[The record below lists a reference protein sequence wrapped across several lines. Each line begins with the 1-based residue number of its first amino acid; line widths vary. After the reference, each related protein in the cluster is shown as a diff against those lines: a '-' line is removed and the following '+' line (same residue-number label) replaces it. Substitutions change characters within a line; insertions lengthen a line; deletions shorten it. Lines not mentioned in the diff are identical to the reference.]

1 MKAAFVFTFLALLIT
16 YVAAQASSTPFYI
29 TSPLQ
34 GDSFKAGS
42 TISVK
47 WNNGVDGSAKV
58 ILLTGT
64 NAATMKP
71 TGYSFTINGADGEYD
86 WKVPTNLPQDA
97 TFSLQIS
104 YTDPK
109 SKATATSY
117 SAPFTLTG
125 TNGDRVTQSFVT
137 GVSSA
142 ISSPIASASSVVS
155 SPAITSVVPST
166 AAPKPTSAS
175 SAVASATPSA
185 PSAAAGYKAP
195 TVAICVVAI
204 IASALFL

>member
-1 MKAAFVFTFLALLIT
+1 MKFTFVFTFLALLIT
-16 YVAAQASSTPFYI
+16 YVAAQASQTNTPFYI

-42 TISVK
+42 SISVK
-47 WNNGVDGSAKV
+47 WINGVDGSAKV
-58 ILLTGT
+58 VLLTGT

-109 SKATATSY
+109 TKNTATSY

-125 TNGDRVTQSFVT
+125 TNGDKVTQSFVT
-137 GVSSA
+137 GVSSSA
-142 ISSPIASASSVVS
+142 IPSVSSVVS
-155 SPAITSVVPST
+155 SPIVTSAIPTT
-166 AAPKPTSAS
+166 AAPKPTAAS
-175 SAVASATPSA
+175 SVAASATPSA
-185 PSAAAGYKAP
+185 PSAAAGFKAP
-195 TVAICVVAI
+195 TVAVCVVAM